1 MIIKLMQLT
10 AGLYFARAYPF
21 HIYIML
27 AQVQHIYNF
36 LKQLPQRLCC
46 QCRHVITPHV
56 IRFSKWKWVQN
67 TSVF

>member
-46 QCRHVITPHV
+46 QCRHV
-56 IRFSKWKWVQN
+56 
-67 TSVF
+67 